1 MNEELKACPFCGVKP
16 EVYDVENDGAALK
29 LVACIKCGASTIADE
44 GEAEVIAAWNKRV

>member
-1 MNEELKACPFCGVKP
+1 MNEELKECPFCGGKP

-29 LVACIKCGASTIADE
+29 LVACIKCGASTIASE